1 MKLISSVLFFATILF
16 TSHTYAQSYS
26 QKKGPR
32 ATLVDVAKAEIV
44 DVAEKTS
51 AIGRL
56 VALNPI
62 IVSSKINQEVLKT
75 HFKIGD
81 EVKKNDILFTLD
93 SKDVLRNI
101 KRITEE
107 IKYEE
112 ETLNFLNEK
121 LRLRISKLNN
131 AKKLRTQ
138 NIITQD
144 SLDSVE
150 IALIQNRQE
159 IVQRSYNI
167 KKLRISLEE
176 NKENLSFTKVLSP
189 VSGNIIDIQSQV
201 GAITSKGKVL
211 ASILE
216 NGLYEIETDLRSDL
230 ASRVKIGSTVD
241 VFNNNKK
248 FKGKIRGIV
257 NSENIRTGTRKIRIT
272 LSDSLPKNLSASGT
286 RFSLDIAVGN
296 SSKRLLIPKDALT
309 PEGEKQVVY
318 LFENGI
324 AKKILVQTGVSVG
337 NNIEII
343 RGVKEE
349 QLVVIKGN
357 ENLRPNLPIK
367 IKKNK

>member
-1 MKLISSVLFFATILF
+1 MKLVLFVLFFATIF
-16 TSHTYAQSYS
+16 VTCNTYAQSYS

-32 ATLVDVAKAEIV
+32 LILVNVSKAEIV

-51 AIGRL
+51 VIGRL

-62 IVSSKINQEVLKT
+62 IVSSKINQEVLKI
-75 HFKIGD
+75 HFRIGD

-93 SKDVLRNI
+93 SKDVRRNI

-131 AKKLRTQ
+131 AKKLKTQ

-144 SLDSVE
+144 SLDNVE
-150 IALIQNRQE
+150 IALLQNQQE
-159 IVQRSYNI
+159 IVQRNYNI

-176 NKENLSFTKVLSP
+176 NKENLNFTKVLSP
-189 VSGNIIDIQSQV
+189 VTGNIIDIQSQI

-230 ASRVKIGSTVD
+230 ASKVKIGSAVD
-241 VFNNNKK
+241 VFNNNIK
-248 FKGKIRGIV
+248 FKGIIRGIV

-272 LSDSLPKNLSASGT
+272 LTDSLPKNLTASGT
-286 RFSLDIAVGN
+286 RFSLEIAVGK

-309 PEGEKQVVY
+309 PQGEKQVVY

-324 AKKILVQTGVSVG
+324 AKKKLVQTGISVG
-337 NNIEII
+337 NNIEIV
-343 RGVKEE
+343 RGVKED

>member
-1 MKLISSVLFFATILF
+1 MKLILYVLFFATIFL
-16 TSHTYAQSYS
+16 TSNSYAQSYS

-32 ATLVDVAKAEIV
+32 VTLVDVTKAEVI

-51 AIGRL
+51 AVGRL

-75 HFKIGD
+75 HFRIGD

-93 SKDVLRNI
+93 SKDVRRNI

-131 AKKLRTQ
+131 AKKLRSQ

-144 SLDSVE
+144 NLDNVE
-150 IALIQNRQE
+150 IALLQNQQE

-189 VSGNIIDIQSQV
+189 VNGNIVDIQSQV

-230 ASRVKIGSTVD
+230 ASRVNIGSAVD
-241 VFNNNKK
+241 IFNNNKK

-257 NSENIRTGTRKIRIT
+257 NSENIRTGTRKIRVT
-272 LSDSLPKNLSASGT
+272 LRDSFPKNLTASGT
-286 RFSLDIAVGN
+286 RFSLEIAVGN
-296 SSKRLLIPKDALT
+296 SSKRL
-309 PEGEKQVVY
+309 
-318 LFENGI
+318 
-324 AKKILVQTGVSVG
+324 
-337 NNIEII
+337 
-343 RGVKEE
+343 
-349 QLVVIKGN
+349 
-357 ENLRPNLPIK
+357 
-367 IKKNK
+367 